1 MMQTEYVRNLQ
12 NNYERILLEEEPGE
26 QRYQYCILSRGGIK
40 GLLPFGLRRI
50 NEQVYLYYDI
60 TSKQCVGH
68 LFSEKPI
75 TREWLKDFM
84 WSLKQIGQ
92 ELDRFLLN
100 DSNILWFPDQIY
112 QDLEKNL
119 FYFLYIPYWERENGF
134 KNLLE
139 FLVEHVDYEDEALV
153 ELVYKMYESYEKNQD
168 AYLREQIYEDFRVF
182 SENKIDVDQN
192 IAGESDV
199 KTESYST
206 TYEEKEAEKEPE
218 VELVP
223 MSETDISA
231 DAGVEFLKDILR
243 EMEIEA
249 DVKTAFNPVDDTVS
263 FEIVGTGMGLLI
275 GKRGKTLDALQYLLS
290 LVMNKGSERYIR
302 VKLDTEDY
310 RRRRKETLETLAR
323 NMASKARKTRRN
335 VELEPMNAYERRIIH
350 YSLQNNRYVTTH
362 SEGEDPY
369 RHVVIV
375 PNQATGSSRHYN

>member
-1 MMQTEYVRNLQ
+1 MEEYREFTGKTVDEAITDACSSLLVTSDELDYVVIRQPVSGFLGIGSKDALIRARKKQ
-12 NNYERILLEEEPGE
+12 SDYEEIPEEERDERPVRE
-26 QRYQYCILSRGGIK
+26 K
-40 GLLPFGLRRI
+40 
-50 NEQVYLYYDI
+50 
-60 TSKQCVGH
+60 KK
-68 LFSEKPI
+68 FSAPK
-75 TREWLKDFM
+75 
-84 WSLKQIGQ
+84 
-92 ELDRFLLN
+92 
-100 DSNILWFPDQIY
+100 
-112 QDLEKNL
+112 
-119 FYFLYIPYWERENGF
+119 ER
-134 KNLLE
+134 
-139 FLVEHVDYEDEALV
+139 A
-153 ELVYKMYESYEKNQD
+153 
-168 AYLREQIYEDFRVF
+168 
-182 SENKIDVDQN
+182 
-192 IAGESDV
+192 
-199 KTESYST
+199 
-206 TYEEKEAEKEPE
+206 EEKEAEKEPE

>member
-168 AYLREQIYEDFRVF
+168 A
-182 SENKIDVDQN
+182 
-192 IAGESDV
+192 
-199 KTESYST
+199 
-206 TYEEKEAEKEPE
+206 
-218 VELVP
+218 
-223 MSETDISA
+223 
-231 DAGVEFLKDILR
+231 
-243 EMEIEA
+243 
-249 DVKTAFNPVDDTVS
+249 
-263 FEIVGTGMGLLI
+263 
-275 GKRGKTLDALQYLLS
+275 
-290 LVMNKGSERYIR
+290 
-302 VKLDTEDY
+302 
-310 RRRRKETLETLAR
+310 
-323 NMASKARKTRRN
+323 
-335 VELEPMNAYERRIIH
+335 
-350 YSLQNNRYVTTH
+350 
-362 SEGEDPY
+362 
-369 RHVVIV
+369 
-375 PNQATGSSRHYN
+375 